1 MGARCWELQLSLAQ
15 LGWLGLAQLCS
26 IQQRVA
32 QLSSIQLSTTQLSKT
47 QFHSSA
53 PGSAQHDSLQLG
65 SAQKISA
72 QFSSVQRGSTQL
84 RSVQLSSAWLGKAL
98 HRLARHGTARHGLA
112 THGMAR
118 FGIIWLNMARHGTP
132 DPAARPLAPNRD
144 WRGAVPGRSH
154 PAVPAPQSRGL
165 RRAPAGPG
173 WQRDRRTA
181 AGRRDSGTLRSGT
194 ELRGA
199 FVPIPAGASG
209 GYFPFSPSLRRG
221 KARSCQWS

>member
-15 LGWLGLAQLCS
+15 LGWLGL
-26 IQQRVA
+26 A

-72 QFSSVQRGSTQL
+72 QFSSAWLHSAQIGPAQLGSAWQGAASL
-84 RSVQLSSAWLGKAL
+84 GSAWHGSAWLGN
-98 HRLARHGTARHGLA
+98 ARHGSVWHNMAQHG
-112 THGMAR
+112 T
-118 FGIIWLNMARHGTP
+118 ARHGTP

-199 FVPIPAGASG
+199 FVPTPAGVSG